1 MEDAGAVLDRAA
13 VRRTGRRALGAGRLV
28 AECRSA
34 PGRAGLFGLEGLM
47 KKGSSG

>member
-1 MEDAGAVLDRAA
+1 MEDAGAVLD
-13 VRRTGRRALGAGRLV
+13 TGRCPPDGPASPRSRALV

-34 PGRAGLFGLEGLM
+34 PGRAGLFDLEGLM

>member
-1 MEDAGAVLDRAA
+1 MEDAGAVLD
-13 VRRTGRRALGAGRLV
+13 TGRGPPDGPASPRSRTLV

-34 PGRAGLFGLEGLM
+34 PGRAGLFDLEDPM